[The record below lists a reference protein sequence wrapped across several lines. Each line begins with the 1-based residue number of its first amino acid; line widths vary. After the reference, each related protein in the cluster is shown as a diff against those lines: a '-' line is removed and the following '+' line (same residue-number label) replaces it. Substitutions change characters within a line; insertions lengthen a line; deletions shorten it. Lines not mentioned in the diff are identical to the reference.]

1 VKTLST
7 EDVLW
12 SLHAKR
18 SIAECV
24 LITHGEGAEL
34 LVRQDREVV
43 VRELFADSGV
53 ARARGVTLGEQLA
66 AKGWRDARLP
76 FTQTA

>member
-1 VKTLST
+1 MKTLPT

-18 SIAECV
+18 SIAQCV
-24 LITHGEGAEL
+24 LVTHGEGAEL
-34 LVRQDREVV
+34 LVRQDRDVV
-43 VRELFADSGV
+43 VRERFADAGV
-53 ARARGVTLGEQLA
+53 ARARGVMLGEQLS